1 MEFHI
6 FENEAI
12 DYEAVDFALWQTED
26 GEWVEIESLSDQEIM
41 GAIYTLKRKL
51 RLLPEHVN
59 EDIWEEYLYVL
70 QEEARE
76 REQGDHPRQ

>member
-6 FENEAI
+6 FENESI
-12 DYEAVDFALWQTED
+12 DFDAVDFTQWQTED
-26 GEWVEIESLSDQEIM
+26 GEWVDIENLSDQEIM

-76 REQGDHPRQ
+76 RE